1 MGQGGHTAA
10 RAEQEV
16 KEEEFKKVP
25 APQVQL
31 TPVYMAYKLSDPTY
45 SVPSGP
51 STADAV
57 TAPPVVYFHFRLP
70 AATLLL
76 PTVTMAYMFLS

>member
-1 MGQGGHTAA
+1 MK
-10 RAEQEV
+10 R
-16 KEEEFKKVP
+16 EEFKKLP

-31 TPVYMAYKLSDPTY
+31 TPVSMAYKLSVDPTY

-51 STADAV
+51 STADDWTESSVA
-57 TAPPVVYFHFRLP
+57 YFHFRLP

-76 PTVTMAYMFLS
+76 PTVTMAYM

>member
-1 MGQGGHTAA
+1 M
-10 RAEQEV
+10 
-16 KEEEFKKVP
+16 EEFKNVP

-31 TPVYMAYKLSDPTY
+31 TPVYMAYMLLSLDPTY

-51 STADAV
+51 SKGDEETAS
-57 TAPPVVYFHFRLP
+57 PVPYIHFRLP

-76 PTVTMAYMFLS
+76 PTVTMA